1 MLKDLKIA
9 SFLGY
14 KSITKGNKATIV
26 LIIFILSLAFVNQ
39 VFISAIL
46 NGIIEALNKQ
56 IVTNIVSNIVISPQE
71 YPTRKDYIS
80 HASELQSQIEKIPGV
95 IATSRRYETAGT
107 FSYDKEKN
115 GKLKYVSGQ
124 IIAVDPEQEKKTS
137 DISNKMIVGDY
148 LDNLANDEIV
158 LGIDM
163 AGGPESTNDI
173 GSLEGAKVGEK
184 IRVMYNSGINREY
197 KIKGIFKVKFDAV
210 DRMAFITIKE
220 AESIFSVYNN
230 ASQILVK
237 TVGGEEKYLSRIQAL
252 DKDLKVRTWN
262 DYSGPMG
269 GISESFN
276 MITLIISIIGVI
288 VAAITIFI
296 MIYVNVVN
304 KKRQIGILKAI
315 GIKQNIIICSYIFQA
330 LFYVIPGVIFGLVII
345 FYVLMPFFIKYP
357 LSLPIGDSGLV
368 LDNSNVFYAVASLF
382 AAALVAGFVPSWQT
396 AKEDIL
402 KAIWGT

>member
-1 MLKDLKIA
+1 MFKDLKIA

-14 KSITKGNKATIV
+14 KSIVKGNKATIV
-26 LIIFILSLAFVNQ
+26 LIVFILSLAFVNQ
-39 VFISAIL
+39 IFISAIL
-46 NGIIEALNKQ
+46 NGIVDALNKQ
-56 IVTNIVSNIVISPQE
+56 IVSNIVSNIIISPQE

-95 IATSRRYETAGT
+95 VATSRRYNMAGS

-124 IIAVDPEQEKKTS
+124 IIAIDPEQERKMS
-137 DISNKMIVGDY
+137 DISKNIISGSY
-148 LDNLANDEIV
+148 LENPGNEEIL
-158 LGIDM
+158 LGVNT
-163 AGGPESTNDI
+163 AGGAESESDI
-173 GSLEGAKVGEK
+173 GSMEGVKVGEK
-184 IRVMYNSGINREY
+184 VKVAFNNGATREY
-197 KIKGIFKVKFDAV
+197 KVKGIFKVKFEEV

-220 AESIFSVYNN
+220 AESIFSVYDN

-237 TVGGEEKYLSRIQAL
+237 TDGNEEKYLSRIQAL
-252 DKDLKVRTWN
+252 DKDLKVRPWG

-269 GISESFN
+269 GITESFN
-276 MITLIISIIGVI
+276 MITLIISVIGVI

-304 KKRQIGILKAI
+304 KRRQIGILKAI

-330 LFYVIPGVIFGLVII
+330 LFYVIPGVIFGLLII
-345 FYVLMPFFIKYP
+345 FYVLTPFFVKYP
-357 LSLPIGDSGLV
+357 LQLPIGDSGLV
-368 LDNSNVFYAVASLF
+368 LDNSNVFYAVVSLF

-402 KAIWGT
+402 KAIWGS